1 MYIRWIWDQIVVD
14 MLHCIQQRRP
24 LPSSRVFEDVAQDYV
39 KKTVTID
46 THPHLNMNLASIHP
60 CRHAEVMKKIIERM
74 GDGVSAGLAEKED
87 QESGIRVDQ

>member
-1 MYIRWIWDQIVVD
+1 M
-14 MLHCIQQRRP
+14 
-24 LPSSRVFEDVAQDYV
+24 

-74 GDGVSAGLAEKED
+74 GDGVSAGLAEKD
-87 QESGIRVDQ
+87 QEAGIRVDQ

>member
-1 MYIRWIWDQIVVD
+1 M
-14 MLHCIQQRRP
+14 
-24 LPSSRVFEDVAQDYV
+24 PSSRVFEDVAQDYV

-74 GDGVSAGLAEKED
+74 GDGVSAGLAEKD
-87 QESGIRVDQ
+87 QEAGIRVDQ